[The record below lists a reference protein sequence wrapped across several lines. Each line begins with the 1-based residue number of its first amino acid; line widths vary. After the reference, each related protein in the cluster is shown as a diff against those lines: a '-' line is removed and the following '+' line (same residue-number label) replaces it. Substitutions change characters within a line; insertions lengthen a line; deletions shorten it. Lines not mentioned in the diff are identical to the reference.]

1 MTLEISV
8 IGAGGWGTT
17 LGNLQAKKGFKVKI
31 WCYEKKTAEDIN
43 INHQNHQFLPGV
55 PLSEDLIAYTDFND
69 VVPDADVIIFAV
81 PSGYLR
87 SVANQIKSY
96 FLNNKDYKLI
106 SVAKGLEHE
115 TFKLMTEVLREI
127 LPNNIKI
134 AALSGPNHAEEVS
147 RDMPTATVIA
157 SIHEEIL
164 DELVEFFRTDYF
176 RPYSEKDERGIQIC
190 GAVKNITAMA
200 VGVGDGLGL
209 GDNAKASIMTLGL
222 AEMYRIGKHFGCE
235 RRTIF
240 GIAGVGDLIATCSSK
255 HSRNRFFG
263 EKLAEGK
270 SLEQIKEELHG
281 MMAEGVWAV
290 ESVYHFAQE
299 HNLDLPLTN
308 QFYKV
313 LYENK
318 KMSEAITDLLALI

>member
-1 MTLEISV
+1 MVLKISV

-17 LGNLQAKKGFKVKI
+17 LGNLLAKKGFKVKI
-31 WCYEKKTAEDIN
+31 WCYEKETSDDIN
-43 INHQNHQFLPGV
+43 RNHQNRQFLPGV
-55 PLSEDLIAYTDFND
+55 TLSDNLKALTNFND
-69 VVPDADVIIFAV
+69 VIPDADIIIFAV

-87 SVANQIKSY
+87 NVANQIKSY
-96 FLNNKDYKLI
+96 FSKDKEYRLI

-127 LPNNIKI
+127 LPINIKI
-134 AALSGPNHAEEVS
+134 AALSGPNHAKEVS

-164 DELVEFFRTDYF
+164 EELVDLFKTAFF
-176 RPYSEKDERGIQIC
+176 RPYSETDERGVQIC
-190 GAVKNITAMA
+190 GAMKNITAMA

-209 GDNAKASIMTLGL
+209 GDNSKASIMTLGL
-222 AEMYRIGKHFGCE
+222 AEMYRVGKHFGCQ

-240 GIAGVGDLIATCSSK
+240 GIAGVGDLIATCNSR

-270 SLEQIKEELHG
+270 SVEEIREELH
-281 MMAEGVWAV
+281 
-290 ESVYHFAQE
+290 
-299 HNLDLPLTN
+299 
-308 QFYKV
+308 
-313 LYENK
+313 
-318 KMSEAITDLLALI
+318 